1 MAGEPMIKSMT
12 GYGSAEG
19 SCGALEISIELKSV
33 NNRYL
38 DCSVRLPRSF
48 LFAEEAVK
56 AEVQRR
62 ISRGKVDVFVNVDS
76 SGAEEMAVAVNT
88 ALAKGYADAVSRI
101 AETLGLEN
109 GLTARDIARF
119 PDVLSVEKKELDK
132 DETLRALAEICAAA
146 LEKFDGMR
154 RAEGERLRQDIA
166 GRLDTIEALVAEIE
180 RRSPET
186 VAEYRARLQKKLSEI
201 LQSKSIDEQRILT
214 EAAVFA
220 DKAAVDEETVRL
232 RSHISQLRGMLDAG
246 SPIGRKMDFL
256 VQEFNRE
263 ANTIGSKCSD
273 SAIAKTVI
281 ELKSEIEKIREQ
293 VQNIE

>member
-1 MAGEPMIKSMT
+1 MIKSMT

-19 SCGALEISIELKSV
+19 SCGALEISLELKSV

-48 LFAEEAVK
+48 LFAEEAIK
-56 AEVQRR
+56 SEVQRR
-62 ISRGKVDVFVNVDS
+62 ISRGKVDVFVNVVS
-76 SGAEEMAVAVNT
+76 SGAEDMAVAVNG
-88 ALAKGYADAVSRI
+88 ALAKGYADAVARI

-119 PDVLSVEKKELDK
+119 PDVLSVERKELDK
-132 DETLRALAEICAAA
+132 DETLRALAEICAEA

-166 GRLDTIEALVAEIE
+166 GRLDTIELLVAEVE

-214 EAAVFA
+214 EAAIFA
-220 DKAAVDEETVRL
+220 DKVAVDEETVRL
-232 RSHISQLRGMLDAG
+232 RSHVSQLRGMLDAG

-273 SAIAKTVI
+273 SSIAKTVI

>member
-1 MAGEPMIKSMT
+1 MIKSMT

-48 LFAEEAVK
+48 LFAEEAIK
-56 AEVQRR
+56 SEVQRR

-76 SGAEEMAVAVNT
+76 SGAEDMAVAVNA
-88 ALAKGYADAVSRI
+88 ALAKGYADAVERI
-101 AETLGLEN
+101 ARELGLEK

-119 PDVLSVEKKELDK
+119 PDVLSVEKKELDR
-132 DETLRALAEICAAA
+132 DETGRALAEICAAA
-146 LEKFDGMR
+146 LERFDEMR
-154 RAEGERLRQDIA
+154 RAEGERLRRDIA
-166 GRLDTIEALVAEIE
+166 GRLDTIEALVAEVE

-186 VAEYRARLQKKLSEI
+186 VAEYRARLQKKLNDI
-201 LQSKSIDEQRILT
+201 LESKSVDEQRILT
-214 EAAVFA
+214 EAAIFA
-220 DKAAVDEETVRL
+220 DRVAVDEETVRL
-232 RSHISQLRGMLDAG
+232 HSHISQLRAMLDTG

-273 SAIAKTVI
+273 GAVATTVI
-281 ELKSEIEKIREQ
+281 
-293 VQNIE
+293 